1 MGTQSKVIIDTTT
14 DRQPLPQEGQAVG
27 HRIEDCIKAEA
38 LRLGFYTCGIARA
51 EEVEER
57 EYRAIEDWVEAG
69 MHGEM
74 SYLERNHDLRR
85 DPRRL
90 VEGTRSIIMVAM
102 NYFPSRRQSDEAP
115 QFACYAYGRDY
126 HKVVKKRLD
135 QLLDY
140 IRQISPSEVSGR
152 SFADSAPL
160 LERYWAVKAGLGW
173 RGKHGLLIIPGAGS
187 FFVLGALLVSLEL
200 EADKPQANRCG
211 SCTRCIDACP
221 TRALLGGGLMDARR
235 CISYLTIEQ
244 GGEIPQDLAES
255 MGQRIYGCDTCQ
267 EVCPWNRKARP
278 TEIAD
283 FEIRPAILEASI
295 EGIEMMSEEDFAL
308 SFAGSPIKRAGLKGL
323 QRSLRA
329 IRNNMMQKTIKEK
342 NN

>member
-1 MGTQSKVIIDTTT
+1 MSQG
-14 DRQPLPQEGQAVG
+14 GQAV
-27 HRIEDCIKAEA
+27 HSIEQQIKAEA
-38 LRLGFYTCGIARA
+38 LRLGFYACGIARA
-51 EEVEER
+51 EEVEAE
-57 EYRAIEDWVEAG
+57 EYRAVESWVEAG
-69 MHGEM
+69 MHGAM

-90 VEGTRSIIMVAM
+90 VDGTRSIIMVAM
-102 NYFPSRRQSDEAP
+102 NYYPKQIQGEDRP
-115 QFACYAYGRDY
+115 QFAYYAYGRDY

-135 QLLDY
+135 CLLRY
-140 IRQISPSEVSGR
+140 IQDISGVEVSGR

-200 EADKPQANRCG
+200 EADSPQPNRCG
-211 SCTRCIDACP
+211 SCSRCIEACP
-221 TRALLGGGLMDARR
+221 TKALSGAGLMDARR

-244 GGEIPQDLAES
+244 EGEIPTPLAEL
-255 MGQRIYGCDTCQ
+255 MGSRIYGCDACQ
-267 EVCPWNRKARP
+267 QVCPWNRFARP
-278 TEIAD
+278 TEVQD
-283 FEIRPAILEASI
+283 FTAKPVILDITPRMIQE
-295 EGIEMMSEEDFAL
+295 MSEEDFTL

-329 IRNNMMQKTIKEK
+329 IQNNMKIKTIKEEK
-342 NN
+342 